1 MSGPSRS
8 ELIRRHFELFAPA
21 VAHLPLYHRLAEMA
35 ATDADVTDLLLV
47 AQPGQARPVLLL
59 AAVHDL
65 VLRRPDL
72 PLARWY
78 ASVTPPAEL
87 ATGDPYPAFR
97 QVCLDHADE
106 LRAVIAS
113 HGTQTNEVNRC
124 VLLAPLV
131 AAATADVPERPLALV
146 ELGCSAGLLLGLDR
160 YRIEVG
166 DAVVGDPAS
175 PVQLA
180 GRVVDGTAPPLAPFP
195 PAPPS
200 STASGSTWRPWGST
214 TSTGCG
220 GSRPACGPT
229 SRTAVERFR
238 AAVDLLRPDPPRVVQ
253 GDFVELLPDVVR
265 GLPADAHVVV
275 FHCWALTYVARDRRP
290 DLAAAIAALGSEG
303 RTVSWLSAEAPAWC
317 RASRHPTCPWASRR
331 PSPRR
336 CWACAAGATGASW
349 SPSPRG
355 GGTPTASGSPGSC
368 EAAQLV
374 GAAGAFAG
382 SATV

>member
-1 MSGPSRS
+1 VSGPSSS

-35 ATDADVTDLLLV
+35 AADADVTDLLLV

-78 ASVTPPAEL
+78 TSVTPPAEL

-106 LRAVIAS
+106 LRAVIAT
-113 HGTQTNEVNRC
+113 HGTQTNEVNRG

-131 AAATADVPERPLALV
+131 AAATADVPDRPLALV

-180 GRVVDGTAPPLAPFP
+180 GRVVDGTAPPLDPFP
-195 PAPPS
+195 PAPPVVDRVGLDL
-200 STASGSTWRPWGST
+200 APVGLDDVDRVRWLE
-214 TSTGCG
+214 
-220 GSRPACGPT
+220 ACLWPDQPH
-229 SRTAVERFR
+229 RVERFR
-238 AAVDLLRPDPPRVVQ
+238 AAVELLRPDPPRVVQ

-265 GLPADAHVVV
+265 GLPAHAHVVL

-303 RTVSWLSAEAPAWC
+303 RTVSWLSAEAPRVAPGI
-317 RASRHPTCPWASRR
+317 AAPDLPVGVEETQPETVLGLRR
-331 PSPRR
+331 WRDGRELEPL
-336 CWACAAGATGASW
+336 AAGWGHPHGEWLTW
-349 SPSPRG
+349 
-355 GGTPTASGSPGSC
+355 
-368 EAAQLV
+368 LV
-374 GAAGAFAG
+374 
-382 SATV
+382 